1 MAGEGGGAGHWEA
14 GDGMRRSS
22 GIACAPVG
30 ESGSW
35 GVVRAG
41 LEQEGDVDNGGMAL
55 QCRHMKTS
63 VQRWGNSL
71 AVRIP
76 RAFAAETRIEDG
88 TEVELLLKGDD
99 LVVRP
104 VRRRRLA
111 LSELLKKVT
120 PTNRQDEVS
129 SGAPVGQ
136 EIW

>member
-1 MAGEGGGAGHWEA
+1 MAREGARAGHQEA
-14 GDGMRRSS
+14 WDGVRRSS
-22 GIACAPVG
+22 GIACAPLG
-30 ESGSW
+30 ESGS
-35 GVVRAG
+35 GGQGGFGAG
-41 LEQEGDVDNGGMAL
+41 GGDVDNGGMDL
-55 QCRHMKTS
+55 QCRSMKTS

-76 RAFAAETRIEDG
+76 RAFAAETRIQDG
-88 TEVELLLKGDD
+88 TEVELLLKGDA

>member
-1 MAGEGGGAGHWEA
+1 MVGAGVEEGG
-14 GDGMRRSS
+14 
-22 GIACAPVG
+22 
-30 ESGSW
+30 
-35 GVVRAG
+35 
-41 LEQEGDVDNGGMAL
+41 VDNGGMAL
-55 QCRHMKTS
+55 QCRSMKTS

-120 PTNRQDEVS
+120 PKNQQDEVS